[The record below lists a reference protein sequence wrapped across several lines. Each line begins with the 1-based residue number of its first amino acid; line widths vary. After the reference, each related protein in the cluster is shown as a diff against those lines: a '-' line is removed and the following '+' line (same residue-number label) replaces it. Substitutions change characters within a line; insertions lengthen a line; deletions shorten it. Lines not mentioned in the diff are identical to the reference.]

1 MSRELRICPG
11 VGARKCGA
19 FLARLDRDPH
29 PTCTWC
35 RGKICTRDMTCDFCA
50 VWSAEQWELFAKKR
64 SYKERKHRPSG
75 SAPSAQQAS
84 PRAETSSGVSRPG
97 TSSSSSSRPLG
108 GQERGEGSQGAPGV
122 VSGGAPSPPARPRS
136 SERGGSA
143 SRHLSGV
150 SGLAP
155 SSPSPSGGGGAG
167 VARSRQTSISRVSES
182 VDSPSFSPH
191 VPRREN
197 VRESS
202 DSCSRT
208 LSSRDSRSSGREP
221 RKDKRARSRESSSRG
236 RRRRSRSSYRSRSR
250 GRERARRSLSAS
262 RSSRGRSRRER
273 SRSSD
278 RYRTRRGSSRSR
290 RDRSRSSDRY
300 RSRRDRSRRERSRS
314 FDRSRSGRERVR
326 SPARRGE
333 RRDRSRSHAS
343 LNHSIDSSR
352 SIERLPAPSARWRED
367 ETGRLAR
374 RGTQEGVEAVASQ
387 PPVAPGGSVD
397 VTPVAGG
404 TSMTALPSAMK
415 ELARFFL
422 NLSGSSSLGASG
434 DSAGVTTSGAA
445 LGGLA
450 GPSSSAAGAATVC
463 GTAATPAGAGVLP
476 DASTALPS
484 VSGEHRRRARSRSR
498 DRRSRSSGD
507 RTDRRAKKRSRRRS
521 PSPERSSRRRE
532 KCYRS
537 SSDSSED
544 ERAAAS
550 SPRARRAHGGARAG
564 GSTWNYGRPRSYARV
579 DPDQSGARRRSPGPS
594 GVADDDRSTTFESV
608 DFARDDSF
616 RAVLA
621 LIREFHDMAEPATVP
636 GARCKTS
643 LASAYGLAADSF
655 PAFSL
660 PLSPL
665 LSTLLININS
675 DLSKFMEDQTVH
687 GFLPMPGRR
696 QRRYYGT
703 STFSFPGPY
712 SVPPGMTSIT
722 MEKASEVRKRSVSLS
737 ASQVSSMETMLSGMC
752 EVASWLDWW
761 LSTCGG
767 YRDLLPVESRAD
779 FERLMM
785 SGSRALEFLA
795 SQGCTTLG
803 NLVLS
808 RRDAL
813 LADVRS
819 TVPAEEVARLRYS
832 PLPQSASIFPHALLD
847 SALLKMR
854 AAASDALVQRTLH
867 PPRIPR
873 KPAASGQA
881 SGSTT
886 ARSGQASTSGAAQTA
901 KQSATSSSSGQSGQ
915 GKKKAKARL
924 PFPLPLE
931 APAAR
936 EVKEKGPGRSQPDG
950 VTLPMSVGG
959 CLSPHWRRWQEIG
972 AETWVVTVLRDG
984 YRVPFKDSPP
994 PLART
999 PVSFPTYRAG
1009 SPRAQAL
1016 RQEVEA
1022 MLAKGALEIARDPG
1036 PGFYSRLFLVEKA
1049 TGGWRPVIDLSHL
1062 NDFVQLTPFKME
1074 TVASVLLS
1082 VREGDF
1088 LASLDLKDA
1097 YFQIPIH
1104 GSSRKLL
1111 RFMSEGTVYQ
1121 FKALCFG
1128 LSTAPQVFTRVFAA
1142 VSVWAHARWIRLL
1155 RYLDDWLV
1163 LSSSEKKVKESIREL
1178 LSLCRTLRI
1187 VINEK
1192 KSYLVPSQ
1200 SAKYLGMTI
1209 DTGAGKVFPSLA
1221 RVEKFLTVAERFC
1234 TMPSPPAQLWQVILG
1249 HLASLERLVPHGR
1262 LRMRSLQWHLKSQ
1275 WSPESDPPSLPVALP
1290 EEARR
1295 DLSWCMVKD
1304 HLLVGV
1310 RFGTPAPDLHLYS
1323 DASSSGWGAHL
1334 LDQNVSGVW
1343 SAQEKL
1349 LYINLLEMKALF
1361 LALQAFQEDVAG
1373 HHVTAMCDNS
1383 TVVAYVNKQGGTVS
1397 RPLCLLTSRLLRWTE
1412 SFDVHLEARYLP
1424 GESNVLADVL
1434 SRRGQVVGTEW
1445 SLHPQVA
1452 RALLRAWGNPS
1463 IDLFATCLNAK
1474 LPLYCSLVPDPQ
1486 AVFEDA
1492 FRHP

>member
-1 MSRELRICPG
+1 M
-11 VGARKCGA
+11 
-19 FLARLDRDPH
+19 
-29 PTCTWC
+29 
-35 RGKICTRDMTCDFCA
+35 
-50 VWSAEQWELFAKKR
+50 
-64 SYKERKHRPSG
+64 
-75 SAPSAQQAS
+75 
-84 PRAETSSGVSRPG
+84 
-97 TSSSSSSRPLG
+97 
-108 GQERGEGSQGAPGV
+108 
-122 VSGGAPSPPARPRS
+122 
-136 SERGGSA
+136 
-143 SRHLSGV
+143 
-150 SGLAP
+150 
-155 SSPSPSGGGGAG
+155 
-167 VARSRQTSISRVSES
+167 
-182 VDSPSFSPH
+182 
-191 VPRREN
+191 
-197 VRESS
+197 
-202 DSCSRT
+202 
-208 LSSRDSRSSGREP
+208 
-221 RKDKRARSRESSSRG
+221 
-236 RRRRSRSSYRSRSR
+236 
-250 GRERARRSLSAS
+250 
-262 RSSRGRSRRER
+262 
-273 SRSSD
+273 
-278 RYRTRRGSSRSR
+278 
-290 RDRSRSSDRY
+290 
-300 RSRRDRSRRERSRS
+300 
-314 FDRSRSGRERVR
+314 
-326 SPARRGE
+326 
-333 RRDRSRSHAS
+333 
-343 LNHSIDSSR
+343 
-352 SIERLPAPSARWRED
+352 
-367 ETGRLAR
+367 
-374 RGTQEGVEAVASQ
+374 
-387 PPVAPGGSVD
+387 
-397 VTPVAGG
+397 
-404 TSMTALPSAMK
+404 
-415 ELARFFL
+415 
-422 NLSGSSSLGASG
+422 
-434 DSAGVTTSGAA
+434 
-445 LGGLA
+445 
-450 GPSSSAAGAATVC
+450 
-463 GTAATPAGAGVLP
+463 
-476 DASTALPS
+476 
-484 VSGEHRRRARSRSR
+484 
-498 DRRSRSSGD
+498 
-507 RTDRRAKKRSRRRS
+507 
-521 PSPERSSRRRE
+521 
-532 KCYRS
+532 
-537 SSDSSED
+537 
-544 ERAAAS
+544 
-550 SPRARRAHGGARAG
+550 
-564 GSTWNYGRPRSYARV
+564 
-579 DPDQSGARRRSPGPS
+579 DPDQSGTRRRSPGPS

-616 RAVLA
+616 RAVLG

-643 LASAYGLAADSF
+643 LASAYGLAADSY

-665 LSTLLININS
+665 LSTLLIDINS

-687 GFLPMPGRR
+687 GFLPVPGRR

-703 STFSFPGPY
+703 STSSFPGPY
-712 SVPPGMTSIT
+712 TVPPGLTSIT
-722 MEKASEVRKRSVSLS
+722 MEKASEVRKRSFSLS
-737 ASQVSSMETMLSGMC
+737 ASQVSSLETMLSGMC

-761 LSTCGG
+761 LSICGG

-795 SQGCTTLG
+795 SQGCTALG

-813 LADVRS
+813 LADVRG

-832 PLPQSASIFPHALLD
+832 PLPLSASIFPHALLD

-854 AAASDALVQRTLH
+854 ATASDALVQRTLH

-886 ARSGQASTSGAAQTA
+886 ARSGQASTSGAAQTQ
-901 KQSATSSSSGQSGQ
+901 KQSPLPLPPVSLARERRR
-915 GKKKAKARL
+915 ARVRL

-931 APAAR
+931 APATR

-950 VTLPMSVGG
+950 VTLPMRVGG
-959 CLSPHWRRWQEIG
+959 CLSPHWRRWQELG

-999 PVSFPTYRAG
+999 PVSFPMYRAG

-1016 RQEVEA
+1016 QQEVEA

-1121 FKALCFG
+1121 FKPLCFG

-1142 VSVWAHARWIRLL
+1142 VSAWAHARGIQLL

-1163 LSSSEKKVKESIREL
+1163 LSSSEKKAKESIREL
-1178 LSLCRTLRI
+1178 LSLCHTLRI

-1192 KSYLVPSQ
+1192 KSDLVPSQ

-1234 TMPSPPAQLWQVILG
+1234 TMQSPPAQLWQVVLG
-1249 HLASLERLVPHGR
+1249 HLALLERLVPHGR

-1295 DLSWCMVKD
+1295 DLSWWMVRD

-1349 LYINLLEMKALF
+1349 LHINLLEMKALF

-1383 TVVAYVNKQGGTVS
+1383 TVVAYINKQGGTVS

-1492 FRHP
+1492 FRHPWDDLDLYVFPPFALVGRVIARVQQSSRVAMTLVAPLWPEKEWFADLLLLLTQPPLVLPCWDRLLRQPHCNLFHQGAHALNLHAWRLSSDTTESRAFREGLLESCQGSSENLPLACTSRDGRSSVVGVVEGALLQSTPLYL